1 MNSLSLARWLTHAE
15 RPPCLD
21 LRDPDAYAAGHL
33 PGAVNIPFDDLP
45 GRLYE
50 LPPRG
55 ERLFLYG
62 PRAEEA
68 ARFLEKKPR
77 WDLSW
82 SAEPLPASGL
92 SCEPGQPL
100 WRPSPWL
107 AENIHHI
114 PAGGNVFDAAMGTGR
129 NAVFL
134 AMRGYRVAGED
145 ILPDAVEKA
154 RSLAKV
160 NGVIIDARVGDLT
173 RCDPLPESAYDSVL
187 VFNYLDR
194 ALFPL
199 LESALAPGGVLIY
212 ETFIRGQ
219 EKLGSP
225 KNPDYLLEP
234 GELREAFPKLD
245 TVEYAEGLRAPGR
258 MTAALVA
265 RRQSTCAK

>member
-1 MNSLSLARWLTHAE
+1 MSRLSLARWLALAA
-15 RPPCLD
+15 RAPCLD

-33 PGAVNIPFDDLP
+33 SGAVNIPYDDLS
-45 GRLYE
+45 GRLHE

-62 PRAEEA
+62 PRAQEA

-77 WDLSW
+77 WELSW
-82 SAEPLPASGL
+82 SEEPLPTSGL
-92 SCEPGQPL
+92 SRETGPPL
-100 WRPSPWL
+100 WKPSPWL
-107 AENIHHI
+107 AENCHHI
-114 PAGGNVFDAAMGTGR
+114 PAGGSVFDAAMGTGR

-145 ILPDAVEKA
+145 ILPDAIAKA
-154 RSLAKV
+154 RSLAEV
-160 NGVIIDARVGDLT
+160 NGVIVDARVGDLT
-173 RCDPLPESAYDSVL
+173 RPDPMPQAAYDGVL

-194 ALFPL
+194 ALFPA
-199 LESALAPGGVLIY
+199 LERVLAPGGVLIY
-212 ETFIRGQ
+212 ETFIVGQ

-234 GELREAFPKLD
+234 GELREAFPKLGI
-245 TVEYAEGLRAPGR
+245 VEYAEGLRAPGR

-265 RRQSTCAK
+265 RRLPTCTV